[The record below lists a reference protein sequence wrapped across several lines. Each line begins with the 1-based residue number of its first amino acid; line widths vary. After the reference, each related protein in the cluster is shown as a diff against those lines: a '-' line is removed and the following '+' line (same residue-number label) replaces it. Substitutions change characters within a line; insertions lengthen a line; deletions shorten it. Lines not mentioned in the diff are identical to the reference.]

1 MNFFSELTA
10 EQVRQ
15 AIDAEQIYAAYEE
28 ARRLLA
34 SRFDGSMVWKTVGGR
49 VYLYRKIG
57 QKWKS
62 LGPRTGDAEAAYKAF
77 TEGRQATRERA
88 AATARRLDE
97 MAPVN
102 RALRL
107 GRLPRLSARVIRRLH
122 ETGWLGGRIQ
132 IVGTNALYAYERA
145 AGVQI
150 AGDYLATG
158 DVDLLVDGRAKL
170 KLAVA
175 DGQGEGILAMLTK
188 VDKSFVRMG
197 RSFRAVNRDGF
208 MVDLITPAGRD
219 PTRPSPHS
227 PRAGEDDLQA
237 AEIPGLAWLVNSP
250 KFDAVAIGE
259 DGYPVRMVCP
269 DPRAFAIHK
278 LWLSKKD
285 DREPAKKGRDLM
297 QARVVAE
304 ILRSRL
310 PGLPMDAAAL
320 QGLPLAL
327 RNEVKA
333 LGENPPKP
341 EDDAGTPT
349 PKW

>member
-107 GRLPRLSARVIRRLH
+107 GRLPRLSARDIRRLH

-132 IVGTNALYAYERA
+132 IVGTNA
-145 AGVQI
+145 
-150 AGDYLATG
+150 
-158 DVDLLVDGRAKL
+158 
-170 KLAVA
+170 
-175 DGQGEGILAMLTK
+175 
-188 VDKSFVRMG
+188 
-197 RSFRAVNRDGF
+197 
-208 MVDLITPAGRD
+208 
-219 PTRPSPHS
+219 
-227 PRAGEDDLQA
+227 
-237 AEIPGLAWLVNSP
+237 
-250 KFDAVAIGE
+250 
-259 DGYPVRMVCP
+259 
-269 DPRAFAIHK
+269 
-278 LWLSKKD
+278 
-285 DREPAKKGRDLM
+285 
-297 QARVVAE
+297 
-304 ILRSRL
+304 
-310 PGLPMDAAAL
+310 
-320 QGLPLAL
+320 
-327 RNEVKA
+327 
-333 LGENPPKP
+333 
-341 EDDAGTPT
+341 
-349 PKW
+349 